1 MAKKKDKTVSEE
13 RKITVHKRKLNDFLL
28 SDNGHLGYAKYTI
41 ANRALPSIID
51 GNKPGARKIMH
62 AALNILKV
70 GKETNFIDLVGT
82 TLSYSK
88 YHHGDASLVST
99 IMTLAT
105 EYNDSLAPLKVEGS
119 SGELRS
125 PEFAAPRYL
134 GISLSKWAKLFQKDQ
149 HILEYNYD
157 GDVRV
162 EPKYY
167 LPIIPLVLT
176 ARTTGMATGYKYDS
190 QVSYNPA
197 SIIEQCIAV
206 LETGHLSGKLV
217 PHIEQFLGKFQLQGD
232 RIWQEGHYTLTKNQI
247 IITEWDV
254 NKTSSE
260 FEENLKTK
268 QLEGKILSWS
278 DESNKKDGTKYVI
291 EMNPSDLQKY
301 IDKGWLHKA
310 FMLGSYLKRPTYTLL
325 NEHGKIAIFSS
336 AEDVLKYFVDFRLG
350 MYDKLKSVNIE
361 NLKQR
366 IKKAEDVQ
374 KFLNLYFDG
383 IIVMNKET
391 PIEVTYEILE
401 KNDLDKDLADTSMK
415 KLTQEEYN
423 KLTALIQELKEELLE
438 ITNTPTKVLYLKE
451 LRVLHEEMKKEF
463 PFQEFSIKKIEE

>member
-1 MAKKKDKTVSEE
+1 MAKKIKKVSDE
-13 RKITVHKRKLNDFLL
+13 RKITVHKRTLNDFLL
-28 SDNGHLGYAKYTI
+28 SDNGQLGYAKYTI

-82 TLSYSK
+82 TLSFSK
-88 YHHGDASLVST
+88 YHHGDASLIST
-99 IMTLAT
+99 IMTLST
-105 EYNDSLAPLKVEGS
+105 KYNDSLAPLQALGS
-119 SGELRS
+119 DGELRS

-134 GISLSKWAKLFQKDQ
+134 GITLSKWAKLFQKDQ

-157 GDVRV
+157 GDVRI

-176 ARTTGMATGYKYDS
+176 ARTTGIATGYKYDA

-197 SIIEQCIAV
+197 SIIEQCISV

-217 PHIEQFLGKFQLQGD
+217 PHIEQFFGKFQLQGD

-254 NKTSSE
+254 NKTASE

-278 DESNKKDGTKYVI
+278 DESTKTDGVKYVI

-301 IDKGWLHKA
+301 IDKNWIHKA
-310 FMLGSYLKRPTYTLL
+310 FMIGSFLKRPTYTLL
-325 NEHGKIAIFSS
+325 NEHDKIAIFSS
-336 AEDVLKYFVDFRLG
+336 AEDVLKYFVEFRLG
-350 MYDKLKSVNIE
+350 MYDKLKSVNID
-361 NLKQR
+361 NLNQR
-366 IKKAEDVQ
+366 INKAKDIQ
-374 KFLNLYFDG
+374 RFLNLYFDG
-383 IIVMNKET
+383 VIVMNRET
-391 PIEVTYEILE
+391 PIEVTYDILE

-415 KLTQEEYN
+415 KLTKEEYN
-423 KLTALIQELKEELLE
+423 KLTTLIQELQEELLE
-438 ITNTPTKVLYLKE
+438 ITNTPTKVLYLRE
-451 LRVLHEEMKKEF
+451 LNVLLKEMKQEF
-463 PFQEFSIKKIEE
+463 PLQEFSILKVDE